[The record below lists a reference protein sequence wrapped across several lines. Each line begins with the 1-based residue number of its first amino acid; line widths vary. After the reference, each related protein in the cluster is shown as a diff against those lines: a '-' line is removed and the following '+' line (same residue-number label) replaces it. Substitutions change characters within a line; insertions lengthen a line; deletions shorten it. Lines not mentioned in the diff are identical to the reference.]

1 MVHRIIKKFR
11 KMIIFKVMGKVTVN
25 CKDKRLTRTKL
36 HYVTLLSRTCLELT
50 NWYSGK
56 VVSNIFLKNWL
67 RRNLIKFNFLTK
79 IIKISNICYFWRIFR
94 NTYQNVN
101 WPVNI
106 FVIISWS
113 KVKYS
118 FLRLRLGVSHF
129 CWDQVQT

>member
-36 HYVTLLSRTCLELT
+36 HHVTLLSRTCLELT
-50 NWYSGK
+50 NWYSRK

>member
-1 MVHRIIKKFR
+1 MVRRIIKKFR
-11 KMIIFKVMGKVTVN
+11 KMIIFKIMGKVTVN
-25 CKDKRLTRTKL
+25 CKGKRLTRTKL
-36 HYVTLLSRTCLELT
+36 HHGTLLSRTCLELT

-56 VVSNIFLKNWL
+56 VVSNFFKKNRL
-67 RRNLIKFNFLTK
+67 QRNFNFLTK
-79 IIKISNICYFWRIFR
+79 IIKISNICYFWRKLR

-129 CWDQVQT
+129 CWAKVQT

>member
-11 KMIIFKVMGKVTVN
+11 KMIIFKIMGKVTVN

-36 HYVTLLSRTCLELT
+36 HHVTLLSCTCLELT